1 MPFAI
6 LDGNAQGYAL
16 PGRQVAINPV
26 AALPHKTLF
35 HELGHVL
42 LGHPEDEKTPRAVK
56 EAEAEVIALLC
67 CEALGLSGAE
77 YARGYLQHWLRDEEF
92 GEESAQRVIQA
103 AHELL
108 SAGDQDSGDAEASPT

>member
-1 MPFAI
+1 M
-6 LDGNAQGYAL
+6 
-16 PGRQVAINPV
+16 
-26 AALPHKTLF
+26 
-35 HELGHVL
+35 
-42 LGHPEDEKTPRAVK
+42 K
-56 EAEAEVIALLC
+56 EAEAEAIALLC